1 MSGTAK
7 FSFPATRV
15 AEVPA
20 FVDQA
25 SATDD
30 SVLLG
35 FEETVK
41 AMRDAVSGGDS
52 VWNDLVRVYA
62 QSELT
67 RDTYGTYVLTFA
79 ERMLEPE
86 VWDVC
91 KVWFTALVADPE
103 AYSTAFAESLINRL
117 VNDVVLG
124 PLTMI
129 VDGFGWLISVS
140 AAADAAMFKD
150 LLPDA
155 SVLPDD
161 ERMLLQQ
168 LVADGEQNLGEL
180 VAALNHGFEAA
191 GKMWDHAAAFLDR
204 PVLDVLEI
212 SLMIAQTITEVVT
225 EAVASDE
232 LLKVI
237 ADVGADPAAQGALH
251 GNIVGFVMG
260 FVIPGADQLFFLA
273 ASGKLFS
280 EASAV
285 AKAAGVFEQAGAAA
299 LGAVERP
306 GLPTPRAVTLARPGV
321 AAAPGILAAAPRLST
336 PAQIRALKVAET
348 AELFKNF
355 EVAFREMLRICGKSR
370 ERLQRRLSARAMA
383 QAGQAAEHANL
394 SIDAVRSAGT
404 VANKLITSIH
414 GLDGSYDSVRR
425 ITSRVNARVWF
436 LSALNPEVLAHGATN
451 WDDVSRALSSTR
463 LFEAAHLPL
472 DSRFLELPT
481 TYLAQRQLQQVLREV
496 HPTFPGV
503 MQATDMN
510 AVAVLGGQHRTS
522 VNRLLGPE
530 RRSLTDTMW
539 LHPTLTN
546 RMNAAIVVDQYVR
559 RGQVL
564 AEGTLVVTEST
575 PLKAIIDAS
584 GRVLSE
590 SEFKP
595 VWTKVAPLLA
605 QYRAA
610 LP

>member
-1 MSGTAK
+1 MSGTVNLG
-7 FSFPATRV
+7 FPVTRV

-20 FVDQA
+20 FVDQP

-52 VWNDLVRVYA
+52 VWNHLVCVYA

-67 RDTYGTYVLTFA
+67 RATYGAYVLTFA

-91 KVWFTALVADPE
+91 KVWFTALVADPD
-103 AYSTAFAESLINRL
+103 AYATAFAESLINRL
-117 VNDVVLG
+117 VNDLVLS

-140 AAADAAMFKD
+140 AAADAAIFKD

-168 LVADGEQNLGEL
+168 LAADGEQNLAEL
-180 VAALNHGFEAA
+180 VVALNHGFEAA
-191 GKMWDHAAAFLDR
+191 DKMWDGAAAFLDQ

-212 SLMIAQTITEVVT
+212 SLMIAQTVTEVVT

-232 LLKVI
+232 LLKVV
-237 ADVGADPAAQGALH
+237 ATVGADPAAQGALH

-260 FVIPGADQLFFLA
+260 FVIPGSDELFFLA
-273 ASGKLFS
+273 AAGKLLS

-285 AKAAGVFEQAGAAA
+285 AKAAGVFEQAAAAA

-306 GLPTPRAVTLARPGV
+306 GLPRAATLARPGV
-321 AAAPGILAAAPRLST
+321 AAAAPGILAAAPRLPT
-336 PAQIRALKVAET
+336 PAELRQLKVAET
-348 AELFKNF
+348 ATLFKHF
-355 EVAFREMLRICGKSR
+355 TDAFGEMLRICGKSS
-370 ERLQRRLSARAMA
+370 ERLQRRLNARAMA
-383 QAGQAAEHANL
+383 QAGQAAEHAKL

-404 VANKLITSIH
+404 VANKMIMSIQ
-414 GLDGSYDSVRR
+414 GLEGSYDSVRR
-425 ITSRVNARVWF
+425 ITSRVNGRVWF

-451 WDDVSRALSSTR
+451 WDEVSRVLSSTR

-472 DSRFLELPT
+472 DGRFLELPT

-503 MQATDMN
+503 MRAADMN
-510 AVAVLGGQHRTS
+510 AVAVLGAQHRTS

-530 RRSLTDTMW
+530 RRSLTDTTW

-546 RMNAAIVVDQYVR
+546 RMNAAIIVDQHVR

-564 AEGTLVVTEST
+564 AEDTLVVTKST
-575 PLKAIIDAS
+575 PLKAIIDVS
-584 GRVLSE
+584 GRVLGE

-595 VWTKVAPLLA
+595 VWTQVAPLLER
-605 QYRAA
+605 YRAA